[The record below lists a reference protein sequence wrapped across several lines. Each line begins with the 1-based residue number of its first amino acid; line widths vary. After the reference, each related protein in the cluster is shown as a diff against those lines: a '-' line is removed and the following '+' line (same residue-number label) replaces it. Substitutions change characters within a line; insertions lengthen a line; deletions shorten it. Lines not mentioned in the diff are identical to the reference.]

1 MSEPIPLEENLNW
14 WWYKLKNGYLNHI
27 LKKYSQIDNGLNILE
42 IGPGRGNNFSVL
54 KNFGNLS
61 VLEVEE
67 HFIKQLIQ
75 NQQITSDRIFKKFND
90 ISFKNNFD
98 IIVALDV
105 LEHIED
111 TESFIE
117 NIFNVLNN
125 DGILIISVPAYKS
138 LWSDHDLDLKHV
150 KRYNWKLLNKE
161 ISPFFNIKTRYGMNY
176 LLLPLRYIQIKL
188 FKNLSSTQ
196 ENSKFLNLLFLI
208 ISKFEVFALSLNI
221 NPKFGLSLFAVAQK
235 KVMYN

>member
-1 MSEPIPLEENLNW
+1 MSEPIPLERNLNW

-27 LKKYSQIDNGLNILE
+27 LKKYSPTDIGLNILE

-67 HFIKQLIQ
+67 HFIEQLIQ
-75 NQQITSDRIFKKFND
+75 NQQITADRIFRKFND
-90 ISFKNNFD
+90 ISIKNKFD
-98 IIVALDV
+98 IIIALDV

-117 NIFNVLNN
+117 NIFNVLNI
-125 DGILIISVPAYKS
+125 DGLLIISVPAYKS
-138 LWSDHDLDLKHV
+138 LWSDHDIDLKHI
-150 KRYNWKLLNKE
+150 KRYNWKLLNEE
-161 ISPFFNIKTRYGMNY
+161 ISPFFNIKKRYGMNY

-208 ISKFEVFALSLNI
+208 ISKFEVFALSFNI
-221 NPKFGLSLFAVAQK
+221 NPKFGLSLFTVAQK
-235 KVMYN
+235 KVSNS